1 MPERPTDPGQASA
14 AKNVSQVAVDGGELD
29 DAAALAK
36 INSALPWATDTHEPA
51 EAVQKPPALP
61 EAAPAASAEKTPN
74 TTDRGFPSANAPLDH
89 AAWLALCARLALSG
103 LTGNLVAHTVLEQDD
118 GRTLTLRLDPSQG
131 AMNAEVHVQRLTQA
145 LAEQGWTRQVLID
158 VGPLPDGLE
167 TPVARRRRLQA
178 EQKRRAVEALH
189 NDPHVQLFKTQFS
202 AHLLEDSVT
211 LLEEGSLN

>member
-1 MPERPTDPGQASA
+1 M
-14 AKNVSQVAVDGGELD
+14 
-29 DAAALAK
+29 
-36 INSALPWATDTHEPA
+36 
-51 EAVQKPPALP
+51 
-61 EAAPAASAEKTPN
+61 
-74 TTDRGFPSANAPLDH
+74 
-89 AAWLALCARLALSG
+89 
-103 LTGNLVAHTVLEQDD
+103 
-118 GRTLTLRLDPSQG
+118 
-131 AMNAEVHVQRLTQA
+131 QRLTQA